1 MESKAEKEVDGGGDW
16 WSFASSAIAT
26 VSTTVQKHAAVA
38 VEQGSAAIQSA
49 KQDLEEFATTLS
61 SETVELKEEVQ
72 DQLDKVAEKM
82 KKTTDKG
89 EEGKE
94 GNSGLDALSE
104 NIEKV
109 GEFFAG
115 LLPAA
120 KVPAS
125 PVAPTPGQS
134 QKLTPAETKLFAMQC
149 DKNSYITDPGEDDY
163 PDYFKNFGHRHETEL
178 KADVLQTLNS
188 NEIVRK
194 FYTSLVPDTV
204 KDDVFW
210 ARYFFRVE
218 ILRKEEQRR
227 KILLA
232 RLNKTK
238 DKPKPKPTEKD
249 KEKNKEKKEAKGE
262 ASSVPAPRDK
272 QQESGAEDTSENN
285 NTQVDNAES
294 DANAAVDEKT
304 PDTASGS
311 ENGWV
316 GVEKKSEEAP
326 KPTGEDDDVEED
338 LDLNA
343 VVEGMS
349 APDDEEK
356 KEDDDCWVWE

>member
-1 MESKAEKEVDGGGDW
+1 MESKPEKEAEGGDW

-82 KKTTDKG
+82 KKGKDKS
-89 EEGKE
+89 EDGKD
-94 GNSGLDALSE
+94 GNGGLDKFSE

-115 LLPAA
+115 LLPAKA
-120 KVPAS
+120 PAS
-125 PVAPTPGQS
+125 PVSSNPGQP
-134 QKLTPAETKLFAMQC
+134 QKLTPGESKLFAMQS
-149 DKNSYITDPGEDDY
+149 DKNSYTTNPEGGGY
-163 PDYFKNFGHRHETEL
+163 PEYYKNFGNKHESEL
-178 KADVLQTLNS
+178 KADVLQTLNH
-188 NEIVRK
+188 NELVRK
-194 FYTSLVPDTV
+194 FYTSLVPDKV

-218 ILRKEEQRR
+218 ILRKEEERR
-227 KILLA
+227 KFLLN

-238 DKPKPKPTEKD
+238 DKPTEKD
-249 KEKNKEKKEAKGE
+249 KEKETKGE
-262 ASSVPAPRDK
+262 PTSVPAERNVEKKRQDGEP
-272 QQESGAEDTSENN
+272 E
-285 NTQVDNAES
+285 
-294 DANAAVDEKT
+294 DANKHVEDAKSDVTADEKT
-304 PDTASGS
+304 PDAASGS

-316 GVEKKSEEAP
+316 GVENKS
-326 KPTGEDDDVEED
+326 DDVPADKDEDVDED

-343 VVEGMS
+343 VVEGLN
-349 APDDEEK
+349 APEDEEGKKVEDDE
-356 KEDDDCWVWE
+356 CWVWE